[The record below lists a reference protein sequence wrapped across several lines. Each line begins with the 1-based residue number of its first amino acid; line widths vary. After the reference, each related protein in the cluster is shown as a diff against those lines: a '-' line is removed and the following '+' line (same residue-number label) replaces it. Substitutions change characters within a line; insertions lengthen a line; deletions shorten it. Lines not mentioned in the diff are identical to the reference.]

1 MVTFCNKLA
10 KGCLGRC
17 LVCVA
22 PRWFEGYQ
30 APFGAKFLWR
40 FLPCRYYFAPQVGGS
55 LANLGFGFGVLVIAI
70 VNLLGVL
77 GYRLV
82 LGFLLLGKAVLG
94 HFVWLEFARL

>member
-22 PRWFEGYQ
+22 PRWCEGYQ
-30 APFGAKFLWR
+30 APFDAKLLWH
-40 FLPCRYYFAPQVGGS
+40 FLPCRYYFAPQVWGS
-55 LANLGFGFGVLVIAI
+55 LVNLGFGVLGIAI

-82 LGFLLLGKAVLG
+82 LGFPLLGKAVLG
-94 HFVWLEFARL
+94 HFVWLEFAHL